1 MSVANTHYGAMQIK
15 ELVRRAGKKSIF
27 FVGIGGINMSSLAH
41 ISHIRGMKVGG
52 SDRTPSALTRRL
64 EGEGIEIFYT
74 HDKKNI
80 EGYDILVYT
89 VAISEDNPEYAFA
102 KRCGIP
108 CISRSDFMGYLMTG
122 YDCRIGVS
130 GMHGKSTCTS
140 MCAEA
145 LIRADVDPT
154 VLSGAQLAT
163 MGGAYRVGSEKYFL
177 FEACEYMDSFLDF
190 NPTVSVIL
198 NIEMDHVDYFESM
211 EHIKRSYLEFARR
224 SGVGGICVANIDSK
238 NVKDALTDYNGNTVW
253 FGLSDKADFRAVN
266 IAQTQGCYSFDIV
279 AYGEPMCFVKLSVG
293 GYHNIYNAL
302 ACAAALSVSGIAAD
316 DIKIGLEA
324 FCGAERRME
333 YKGMLNGAR
342 VYDDYGHHPTE
353 VRATLAGA
361 RDMTEG
367 QGRLFCIFQSHTY
380 SRTVALLGDF
390 ASALDIADRVVITD
404 IYAAR
409 EVDTMGITPELFA
422 ECIGEKASACHGFH
436 KAAEVLRK
444 ELMPGD
450 IAIVMG
456 AGDVWHTFEY
466 LDLKK

>member
-1 MSVANTHYGAMQIK
+1 MQIK
-15 ELVRRAGKKSIF
+15 ELVIRAPRKSIF

-41 ISHIRGMKVGG
+41 ISLVRGMKVGG

-64 EGEGIEIFYT
+64 EGEGIDIFYD
-74 HDKKNI
+74 HDAKNI
-80 EGYDILVYT
+80 EGYDLLVYT
-89 VAISEDNPEYAFA
+89 VAISEDNPEYVAA
-102 KRCGIP
+102 KRYGIP
-108 CISRSDFMGYLMTG
+108 CISRSDYMGYLMTG
-122 YDCRIGVS
+122 YSTRIGIS

-145 LIRADVDPT
+145 LIGAQTDPT
-154 VLSGAQLAT
+154 VLSGAQLRT
-163 MGGAYRVGSEKYFL
+163 MGGAYRVGGTRYFL

-211 EHIKRSYLEFARR
+211 DHIKSSFLRFARL
-224 SGVGGICVANIDSK
+224 SGDDGICVANIDSK
-238 NVKDALTDYNGNTVW
+238 NVKDALSEYEGITVW

-266 IAQTQGCYSFDIV
+266 IEQMQGCYSFDIV
-279 AYGEPMCFVKLSVG
+279 AYGELLCHVDLHVC

-302 ACAAALSVSGIAAD
+302 ACAAALSVSGVSAN
-316 DIKIGLEA
+316 DIRSGLEA

-333 YKGMLNGAR
+333 YKGRVNGAR

-361 RDMTEG
+361 RDMTDGE
-367 QGRLFCIFQSHTY
+367 GRLFCVFQSHTY
-380 SRTVALLGDF
+380 SRTAALLGDF
-390 ASALDIADRVVITD
+390 ASALDIADRVAITD

-409 EVDTMGITPELFA
+409 ETDTMGITPELFA

-436 KAAEVLRK
+436 KAAELLRR
-444 ELMPGD
+444 ELREGD
-450 IAIVMG
+450 VAIVMG

-466 LDLKK
+466 LDLEK